1 MEKNEDIIS
10 KKDITEI
17 KNPNLILNNIRG
29 VKYKHKNTNKNGIG
43 VIAQDIKNIIPEAVN
58 NYHVDYA
65 QLVALLIECIKKNN
79 KEIKDLQQDVQNLKI
94 LLNQ

>member
-10 KKDITEI
+10 KKHITEI

-29 VKYKHKNTNKNGIG
+29 VKYKNKNTNKNGIG

-58 NYHVDYA
+58 NYHVDYT

-79 KEIKDLQQDVQNLKI
+79 NEIKDLQQEVKNLKI

>member
-29 VKYKHKNTNKNGIG
+29 VKYKNKNTNKNGIG

-58 NYHVDYA
+58 NYHVDYT

-79 KEIKDLQQDVQNLKI
+79 NEIKDLQQEVKNLKI

>member
-10 KKDITEI
+10 KKNITEI

-29 VKYKHKNTNKNGIG
+29 VKYKNKNTNKNGIG

-58 NYHVDYA
+58 NYHVDYT

-79 KEIKDLQQDVQNLKI
+79 NEIKDLQQEVKNLKI